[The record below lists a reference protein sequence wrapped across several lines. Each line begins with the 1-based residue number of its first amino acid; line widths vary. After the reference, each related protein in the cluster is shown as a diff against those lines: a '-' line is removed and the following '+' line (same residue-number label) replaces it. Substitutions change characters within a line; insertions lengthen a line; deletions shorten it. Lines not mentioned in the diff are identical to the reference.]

1 MVARSGKEPAHSP
14 APSDEAAEHD
24 MSSLATV
31 QQGRR
36 RAGVNR
42 QAQQSAQEHQR
53 AAGQAS
59 GVKRKA
65 EAMPEDERKRRKA
78 AHAKEVR
85 AAAKQEREQQAA
97 AARADAAEAAAVPT
111 VEVAALG
118 STERLDFEDWLHQ
131 RSWLDLPLDD
141 GSLEEWRMSDHY
153 EHAKRARIVEG
164 CTCFLEPGGGR
175 RVTSLPY
182 EELKRRVDDGV
193 TRKEGESFDAWDD
206 RVSDDREARGVPLG
220 DYFNTPL
227 AYMWAGDYRQCT
239 CTYDG
244 HGDEARVLPDVPG
257 ESCDTYDAG
266 EARQQLEHQAGD
278 WQPSGGDWSPEGWD
292 AAQPDDS
299 EPDAPPPPSPLPAL
313 PLPQASP
320 PPPADDDSDAYEL
333 DQERMLEEQ
342 GRVSAIH
349 GRPWHEVAR
358 GATEPLHWLDCVRR
372 ADSLALLLSQRQQPQ
387 RPLSPAP
394 EVDSFET
401 ENEYLRE
408 RARWFRDHGDGGE
421 LPGATRREH
430 GTRSFSA

>member
-1 MVARSGKEPAHSP
+1 M
-14 APSDEAAEHD
+14 
-24 MSSLATV
+24 
-31 QQGRR
+31 
-36 RAGVNR
+36 
-42 QAQQSAQEHQR
+42 
-53 AAGQAS
+53 
-59 GVKRKA
+59 
-65 EAMPEDERKRRKA
+65 
-78 AHAKEVR
+78 
-85 AAAKQEREQQAA
+85 
-97 AARADAAEAAAVPT
+97 
-111 VEVAALG
+111 
-118 STERLDFEDWLHQ
+118 
-131 RSWLDLPLDD
+131 
-141 GSLEEWRMSDHY
+141 
-153 EHAKRARIVEG
+153 
-164 CTCFLEPGGGR
+164 
-175 RVTSLPY
+175 
-182 EELKRRVDDGV
+182 
-193 TRKEGESFDAWDD
+193 
-206 RVSDDREARGVPLG
+206 
-220 DYFNTPL
+220 
-227 AYMWAGDYRQCT
+227 
-239 CTYDG
+239 
-244 HGDEARVLPDVPG
+244 LPDVPG

>member
-1 MVARSGKEPAHSP
+1 MRAGKEPAHSP

-227 AYMWAGDYRQCT
+227 AYMWAGDYRQCIRRPRRR
-239 CTYDG
+239 G
-244 HGDEARVLPDVPG
+244 SR
-257 ESCDTYDAG
+257 
-266 EARQQLEHQAGD
+266 
-278 WQPSGGDWSPEGWD
+278 
-292 AAQPDDS
+292 AA
-299 EPDAPPPPSPLPAL
+299 
-313 PLPQASP
+313 
-320 PPPADDDSDAYEL
+320 
-333 DQERMLEEQ
+333 
-342 GRVSAIH
+342 
-349 GRPWHEVAR
+349 
-358 GATEPLHWLDCVRR
+358 RR
-372 ADSLALLLSQRQQPQ
+372 AWR
-387 RPLSPAP
+387 
-394 EVDSFET
+394 E
-401 ENEYLRE
+401 LR
-408 RARWFRDHGDGGE
+408 H
-421 LPGATRREH
+421 L
-430 GTRSFSA
+430 